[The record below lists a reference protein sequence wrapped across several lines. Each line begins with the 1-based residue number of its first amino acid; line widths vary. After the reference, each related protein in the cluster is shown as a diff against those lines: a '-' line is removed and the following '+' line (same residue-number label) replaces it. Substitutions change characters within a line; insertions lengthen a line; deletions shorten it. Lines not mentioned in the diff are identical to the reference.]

1 MSIASLRGWLSRA
14 QCMSTAM
21 MTSGCRNPAAAM
33 PRVGPSSSPVARLA
47 AGYGAG
53 FRGGIPNA
61 RGLRTRAVV
70 AAGAKAKASKGG
82 LRSESSRGTDGREMA
97 LQNVLAQI
105 DSQFGKGS
113 VVRLG
118 EEPAQKVE
126 TVSTGSLTLDLAM
139 GGGFPKGR
147 ISEVYGPESSGKTTL
162 ALHAMAEVQKAG
174 GVAALIDAEHA
185 FDPVYSKRLG
195 VDVQTLLVC
204 QPESGEM
211 ALEVVD
217 QLVRSGAVDIIA
229 VDSVA
234 ALTPRAELEGEV
246 GSVTMGAQA
255 RLMSHALRKITSN
268 CAKSNCTVIF
278 LNQLRSK
285 IGVIYGNPE
294 VTSGGNALKFYA
306 SVRLDIR
313 RFDKLEGAK
322 GEFTGVSVR
331 VKVVKNKIAPPY
343 RQAEFDI
350 LFGSGIDTYG
360 CVIALCKQLGIIQT
374 AGAFLKYEGNTLGQ
388 GMAKA
393 VAKLKEDPALFEELK
408 TKSIAAMQEHMQNEF
423 SVGGDVVGSKSGGD
437 EDDLNDD
444 DLDSFDEEEFVVL
457 DGKVE
462 RAVAQ

>member
-1 MSIASLRGWLSRA
+1 MCSSRDCCMSIAEPAMSIAALRGGLRGVSSRA
-14 QCMSTAM
+14 RSMASALVG
-21 MTSGCRNPAAAM
+21 SGGPAAV
-33 PRVGPSSSPVARLA
+33 RVAA
-47 AGYGAG
+47 AGPAAG
-53 FRGGIPNA
+53 GFPHA
-61 RGLRTRAVV
+61 RGLRTRVEV
-70 AAGAKAKASKGG
+70 AAAAKGKSKSGG
-82 LRSESSRGTDGREMA
+82 GRTESSRGTDGREMA
-97 LQNVLAQI
+97 LQNVLQQI

-126 TVSTGSLTLDLAM
+126 TVSTGSVTLDLAM

-285 IGVIYGNPE
+285 IGVIYGSPE

-313 RFDKLEGAK
+313 RYDKLEGAK

-350 LFGSGIDTYG
+350 LFGSGIDTIG
-360 CVIALCKQLGIIQT
+360 CVIALCKQLGIIE
-374 AGAFLKYEGNTLGQ
+374 AKGSFLYYEGNILAQ
-388 GMAKA
+388 GMPKT
-393 VAKLKEDPALFEELK
+393 VAKLKEDPELFQELK
-408 TKSIAAMQEHMQNEF
+408 AKSVAAMQEHMQNEF
-423 SVGGDVVGSKSGGD
+423 SVGGEIMGGKDELDANADLD
-437 EDDLNDD
+437 EDL
-444 DLDSFDEEEFVVL
+444 EEEFVVVE
-457 DGKVE
+457 GKLE